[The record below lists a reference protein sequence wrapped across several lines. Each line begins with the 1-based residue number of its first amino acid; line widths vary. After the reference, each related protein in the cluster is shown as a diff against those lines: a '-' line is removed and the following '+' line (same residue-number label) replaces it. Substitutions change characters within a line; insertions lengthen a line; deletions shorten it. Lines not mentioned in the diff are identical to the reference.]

1 MAKVWVGVDAAKQ
14 AHHAA
19 AVDVDGR
26 VLWSARVAND
36 QSAIAELIG
45 RVDAGDE
52 VVWAVDLIG
61 CETALLRALL
71 AAAGH
76 TALYVPGRTV
86 NTMASGFAGEAK
98 TDARDAVVIANTAR
112 MRRDF
117 LPAKPPTELVARL
130 ALLVAHRADL
140 IEDWVRGVNRLR
152 RLMLGI
158 SPALERALTFTNV
171 AALLLLSG
179 FQTPEQ
185 IRAAG
190 RDGLLAHL
198 RRHRAMNAAKVADQ
212 ALSAAAQQTVA
223 LPGQDTAAALAA
235 ELAGHLLQLHRRIK
249 DTDKAIEAAF
259 AAHPQADIIRS
270 LPGMGTLAGAEFT
283 VAVGDLST
291 FASADHLAAY
301 AGLAPVARD
310 SGRRSGN
317 LRRPQRYNRRLRHV
331 FYLAALATLKTDGP
345 NRDYYQRKR
354 AEGRRHQQALIALAR
369 RRIDV
374 LWALLRDHRCF
385 QLHPPGPARA
395 SASPAAPA

>member
-1 MAKVWVGVDAAKQ
+1 MAKIWVGVDAAKQ

-26 VLWSARVAND
+26 VLWSRRVAND

-45 RVDAGDE
+45 RIDAGDE

-76 TALYVPGRTV
+76 TVLYVPGRTV
-86 NTMASGFAGEAK
+86 NTMAGGFAGEAK

-117 LPAKPPTELVARL
+117 LPVKPPTELVARL

-140 IEDWVRGVNRLR
+140 IDDWVRSVNRLR

-190 RDGLLAHL
+190 RGGLLAHL
-198 RRHRAMNAAKVADQ
+198 RRHRAMNAAKVAEQ
-212 ALSAAAQQTVA
+212 ALAAAAQQTLA

-235 ELAGHLLQLHRRIK
+235 ELADHSLGLHRRIK

-331 FYLAALATLKTDGP
+331 FYLSALATLKTDGP
-345 NRDYYQRKR
+345 NRAYYQRKR

-369 RRIDV
+369 RRVDV
-374 LWALLRDHRCF
+374 LWALLRDNRRF
-385 QLHPPGPARA
+385 QLHPPAPAHA
-395 SASPAAPA
+395 PAAPA